1 MVDLIQQ
8 TFQGTVWDAD
18 TGEAL
23 PGVNIILKDSP
34 STGTVTDGTGN
45 FSLRVPSLNET
56 LVFSYVG
63 YRSQA
68 VSLDGNDASQVEI
81 ILDVLRLDE
90 VVVISYGTQT
100 KIEITSAVARETE
113 QDFKQG
119 GSRPLLES
127 IQGRVPGL
135 SLPRTGGGSPNGGT
149 RRQLSWVPSIHG
161 DQGP

>member
-34 STGTVTDGTGN
+34 STGTVTDATGN

-63 YRSQA
+63 YLSQE
-68 VSLDGNDASQVEI
+68 VSLDGNDEI
-81 ILDVLRLDE
+81 DRKSTRLNSSH
-90 VVVISYGTQT
+90 VAISY
-100 KIEITSAVARETE
+100 AV
-113 QDFKQG
+113 FC
-119 GSRPLLES
+119 L
-127 IQGRVPGL
+127 
-135 SLPRTGGGSPNGGT
+135 
-149 RRQLSWVPSIHG
+149 
-161 DQGP
+161 